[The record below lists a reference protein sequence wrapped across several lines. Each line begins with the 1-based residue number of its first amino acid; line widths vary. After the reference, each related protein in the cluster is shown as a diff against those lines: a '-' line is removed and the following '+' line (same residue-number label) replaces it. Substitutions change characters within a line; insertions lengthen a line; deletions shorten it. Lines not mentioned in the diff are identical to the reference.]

1 MGEGLA
7 TFVVGCRCLCTKQ
20 TNPFTR
26 SSAFQNSEQGWGGVR
41 GEARRVGNLKEEKK
55 EEEKKEEEEERRRES
70 NVDFEKKLTCSND
83 SDKIKAI
90 R

>member
-1 MGEGLA
+1 MLVHEANQPLYTQQRFSKQRTGL
-7 TFVVGCRCLCTKQ
+7 GR
-20 TNPFTR
+20 R
-26 SSAFQNSEQGWGGVR
+26 S
-41 GEARRVGNLKEEKK
+41 RRVGNLKEEKK
-55 EEEKKEEEEERRRES
+55 EEEKKEAEEERRRES